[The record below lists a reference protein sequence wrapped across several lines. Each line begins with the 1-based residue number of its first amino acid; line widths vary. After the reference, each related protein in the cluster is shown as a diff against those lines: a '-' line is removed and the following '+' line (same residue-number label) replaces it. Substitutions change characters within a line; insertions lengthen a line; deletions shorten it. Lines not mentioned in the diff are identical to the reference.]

1 MCQAHIC
8 RLTGDHLPGLECLSD
23 GQILPI
29 FFSMDPDTLLSF
41 GRANRRLHRLVSDM
55 QVWRHLLKETERFT
69 HGRLMELT
77 GVVKE
82 FGRTVISSEMML
94 AEVVKEVAS
103 RFKIFLA
110 VDEHGNNYIDCSKKG
125 EDTHWKNFSKVSV
138 SIQGW
143 GAPVTFEM
151 GGEYHLEELKQVART
166 IGAKFAIKE
175 VKAFL
180 IPSQR
185 QLANDGF
192 KLIAMLVDE
201 QQWRG
206 EEGLRKLEISDV
218 KLCPMMKHLPKQD
231 PLLSLLKASQEW
243 KIETL
248 AIGVAHGP
256 MLKGGFSYLG
266 VEMWRALARAAATG
280 HIGTIKYRVYK
291 GSKQG
296 HKEDVKAVWEIT
308 KKMEVTVDE
317 DNPGTLIQIGGGW
330 GEEPKMT
337 WEEAYQTVLHNIC

>member
-1 MCQAHIC
+1 MNMCQAHIC

-94 AEVVKEVAS
+94 AEVAKEVGS

-143 GAPVTFEM
+143 GALVTFEV
-151 GGEYHLEELKQVART
+151 ERT
-166 IGAKFAIKE
+166 I
-175 VKAFL
+175 
-180 IPSQR
+180 
-185 QLANDGF
+185 
-192 KLIAMLVDE
+192 
-201 QQWRG
+201 WR
-206 EEGLRKLEISDV
+206 S
-218 KLCPMMKHLPKQD
+218 
-231 PLLSLLKASQEW
+231 
-243 KIETL
+243 
-248 AIGVAHGP
+248 
-256 MLKGGFSYLG
+256 
-266 VEMWRALARAAATG
+266 
-280 HIGTIKYRVYK
+280 
-291 GSKQG
+291 
-296 HKEDVKAVWEIT
+296 
-308 KKMEVTVDE
+308 
-317 DNPGTLIQIGGGW
+317 
-330 GEEPKMT
+330 
-337 WEEAYQTVLHNIC
+337 